1 MGMAHYPRL
10 FFFTVAK
17 KLKAKKTQATK
28 KLKLFFWQK
37 LKVPEDFS
45 KILAKKINFDI
56 IFEQNFIRKQPG
68 SRTEESSTIATC
80 LCSNLILTLFIVS

>member
-1 MGMAHYPRL
+1 MGYTRL
-10 FFFTVAK
+10 FTVAE

-28 KLKLFFWQK
+28 KLKHFFSQK

-56 IFEQNFIRKQPG
+56 IFEQNFIRKQQKVFLNLQKRHFHYLLPK
-68 SRTEESSTIATC
+68 SDDIAHKFHQF
-80 LCSNLILTLFIVS
+80 L